1 MNEPTISDLMDL
13 LEESFIPEAAGETQA
28 VIAFRLSG
36 EQGGDWTAR
45 IENKKCIV
53 EEMVAENPDLKL
65 EASAKD
71 IIDLFMGRL
80 DPIRAFFSGRLK
92 LQGDQRLA
100 FQLASF
106 FRMPD
111 AN

>member
-1 MNEPTISDLMDL
+1 MNEPTISDLMEL
-13 LEESFIPEAAGETQA
+13 LEQSFIPEVAGDTQA
-28 VIAFRLSG
+28 VIVFRLTG

-45 IENKKCIV
+45 IQNKQCRV
-53 EEMVAENPDLKL
+53 EEMVANDPDLKL

-111 AN
+111 PN